1 LPNGF
6 SVAAF
11 TITPLNMSQYLNIND
26 MQVHNKTAYDY
37 ANESMNYMTS
47 YDPYKIIKYQ
57 IFKSGPLLF
66 GVGKYQGW
74 KLEYMESGIGT
85 PSSYNIDIYTVI
97 GNNAFLINFE
107 SPNPLLMPK
116 YLPIFQKMID
126 SFQLTT

>member
-1 LPNGF
+1 
-6 SVAAF
+6 
-11 TITPLNMSQYLNIND
+11 

-47 YDPYKIIKYQ
+47 YDPYKIIRYQ

-74 KLEYMESGIGT
+74 KLEYLEGGIG
-85 PSSYNIDIYTVI
+85 PSSYSIDIYTVI
-97 GNNAFLINFE
+97 GNNAFKINFE
-107 SPNPLLMPK
+107 STNPLLIPK